1 MSWLSWSRRS
11 RRWLLSECK
20 KISFQR
26 HWWSCARVYMI
37 RPGIQGSSHNI
48 DPSDSTVLQE
58 NVIFSKFTRK
68 HNVKNIN
75 KNHKKNKTK
84 LTALYWPPPA
94 PPPPPRNKGLLLPDS
109 GAVSRLL
116 VMICFLIFIFSS
128 SIAEWVSN
136 GSWQPQTSLNKQ
148 VEGYLRSNKLSQI
161 TSNLLCTA
169 SNFLTNEQTSRRL
182 FEN

>member
-1 MSWLSWSRRS
+1 
-11 RRWLLSECK
+11 
-20 KISFQR
+20 
-26 HWWSCARVYMI
+26 MI

-94 PPPPPRNKGLLLPDS
+94 PPPLRNKGLLLPDS

-116 VMICFLIFIFSS
+116 VMICFLISIFSS
-128 SIAEWVSN
+128 SIAD
-136 GSWQPQTSLNKQ
+136 
-148 VEGYLRSNKLSQI
+148 
-161 TSNLLCTA
+161 
-169 SNFLTNEQTSRRL
+169 
-182 FEN
+182 